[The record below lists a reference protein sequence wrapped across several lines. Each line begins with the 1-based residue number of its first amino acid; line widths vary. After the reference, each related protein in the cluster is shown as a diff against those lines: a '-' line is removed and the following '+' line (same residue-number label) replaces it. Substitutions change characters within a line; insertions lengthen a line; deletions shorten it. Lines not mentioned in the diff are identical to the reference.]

1 MNEEIKNNELKDEDL
16 EQVAGGGT
24 PTTGGMWKLDHV
36 KGKKLAAAV
45 KYSISAIPMGGFVAV
60 QGTEIESGEKD
71 EAEIQRR

>member
-24 PTTGGMWKLDHV
+24 PTTGGMWKLNVV
-36 KGKKLAAAV
+36 KGKELAAVAE
-45 KYSISAIPMGGFVAV
+45 YGISAIPVGGFVAM
-60 QGTEIESGEKD
+60 QGIEAESGEKD